1 MNLSTAA
8 PTGRRAGEQ
17 CKTPSHQRDNRFLI
31 KNFLATN
38 HVEQVTFSKCQT
50 FWHLECLYGEYL
62 INLAGTYY
70 CHVNNT
76 VGEDTC
82 HLEITGNY
90 HINCTYQISTSIMS
104 IIPYIFVKTNCS
116 LRNDDDR
123 WNIHD
128 GPVHHPHCG
137 SLRHC
142 HLRPC
147 PCVLLLPT
155 QACRASAR

>member
-82 HLEITGNY
+82 HLEITGNH
-90 HINCTYQISTSIMS
+90 HINSQYIDISNININHVTCQLQHHICHLVQFCPIVIGSS
-104 IIPYIFVKTNCS
+104 PFVK
-116 LRNDDDR
+116 NDDE
-123 WNIHD
+123 
-128 GPVHHPHCG
+128 
-137 SLRHC
+137 SLKETIPF
-142 HLRPC
+142 HL
-147 PCVLLLPT
+147 
-155 QACRASAR
+155 